1 MQQTFSLNK
10 LYHWFHRYYE
20 RFYSSDEEI
29 MRMVK
34 LKEDH
39 SLRVAHNA
47 CELAKD
53 QQLPEQLL
61 ILAEAAGL
69 LHDLARSEQAHLRTF
84 HDGLTFD
91 HGDRAVFRL
100 METGILNSLSP
111 EERDIILFAIQY
123 HNKMTVPES
132 SSDKQLIANIIRDAD
147 KLDIF
152 RILPLPTETSHQYSS
167 VLIDLLLRGKP
178 LPYREVKTPADKR
191 LIRLGWLFDLNY
203 PWAMRQLI
211 DEGYPEQLLQALPD
225 TPELLPVKSKLMAF
239 CAKYSIKPDL

>member
-1 MQQTFSLNK
+1 MPHPFSLNN
-10 LYHWFHRYYE
+10 LYLWFHCYYE

-47 CELAKD
+47 RELAKEL
-53 QQLPEQLL
+53 QLPEQQL
-61 ILAEAAGL
+61 IMAEIAGL
-69 LHDLARSEQAHLRTF
+69 LHDLARSEQAHLRSF
-84 HDGLTFD
+84 HDALTFD
-91 HGDRAVFRL
+91 HGDRAVIRL
-100 METGILNSLSP
+100 TETGILDSLSAA
-111 EERDIILFAIQY
+111 ERDMILFAVQY

-132 SSDKQLIANIIRDAD
+132 SCDNQLMVNIIRDAD

-152 RILPLPTETSHQYSS
+152 RILPLPADTSHQYSPI
-167 VLIDLLLRGKP
+167 LIDLLLRDKP
-178 LPYREVKTPADKR
+178 LPYREVKTPADKH

-203 PWAMRQLI
+203 PWTLRQLI

-225 TPELLPVKSKLMAF
+225 TPDLLPVKNKLMAF
-239 CAKYSIKPDL
+239 LREIRH